1 MEAELRA
8 ANDRVVALE
17 AEVHACLTEAER
29 VRQQA
34 RSLYNLQH
42 RLREEIF
49 NMQRRL
55 DNYALTNAQLARQVY
70 PPSPLTTTFPPHE
83 VVTIDFG

>member
-8 ANDRVVALE
+8 AHDRIISLE
-17 AEVHACLTEAER
+17 AEVHACMTEVER

-34 RSLYNLQH
+34 RSLYNVQYQ
-42 RLREEIF
+42 LRNEIF
-49 NMQRRL
+49 NLQRRV
-55 DNYALTNAQLARQVY
+55 DNYALTNTQLARQVY
-70 PPSPLTTTFPPHE
+70 PPSPLTSYPAHE